1 MKEQMRYW
9 LSFDLGLRGKY
20 EELYEW
26 LDKLEAQECG
36 DNVAT
41 FETEK
46 TREQINDEL
55 SGLLDE
61 KARVYII
68 NRKKGGKFILG
79 KRKPAPWVGY
89 AKVSLESAEER

>member
-1 MKEQMRYW
+1 MRYW
-9 LSFDLGLRGKY
+9 MSFDLGLRGKY

-26 LDKLEAQECG
+26 LDKLEAKECG
-36 DNVAT
+36 DSVAT

-46 TREQINDEL
+46 TREQITKEL
-55 SGLLDE
+55 SGFLDE

-79 KRKPAPWVGY
+79 KRKPASWFGY
-89 AKVSLESAEER
+89 AKVSIESAEER